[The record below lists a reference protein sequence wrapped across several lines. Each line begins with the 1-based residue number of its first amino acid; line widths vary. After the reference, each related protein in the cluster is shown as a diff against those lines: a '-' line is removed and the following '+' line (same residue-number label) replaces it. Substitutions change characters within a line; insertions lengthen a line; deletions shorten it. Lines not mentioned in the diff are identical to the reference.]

1 MDDEKNKFGRS
12 CAFTKKQPDDII
24 TKLSTLGGP
33 GGDGNTEHN
42 FLANQR

>member
-1 MDDEKNKFGRS
+1 MKKSLEE
-12 CAFTKKQPDDII
+12 AVLLTKKQPDDII